1 MKRER
6 EESEI
11 DSCYKCSFRAGI
23 RTEGCVQSLSPLTEL
38 GEPGR
43 RQQWE
48 EGTEKDQPEKQK
60 HEETTVFWKPERKV
74 V

>member
-1 MKRER
+1 MKGEG
-6 EESEI
+6 EESET
-11 DSCYKCSFRAGI
+11 DSCWKCSFRSRI
-23 RTEGCVQSLSPLTEL
+23 RTEGWVQALSLLTEL
-38 GEPGR
+38 VQPGR
-43 RQQWE
+43 REQWE